1 MEGRVDD
8 MAEMKPMTEEEYLVR
23 LNAALGAL
31 TVLSEDQRSFPRN
44 CSNFE
49 FLNRH
54 AMKEVERLIW
64 YIKELGTELR
74 TDEG

>member
-1 MEGRVDD
+1 

-31 TVLSEDQRSFPRN
+31 AVLSEDQRSFPRN
-44 CSNFE
+44 CRNFE

-54 AMKEVERLIW
+54 AMAEVERLIW
-64 YIKELGTELR
+64 YIKEFGTELR